1 MAFVE
6 GPTSIDEVRRICREV
21 KGPIFYN
28 QTGVSP
34 RLSQAQMQE
43 LGIAIAILPGAALR
57 ATVKAVYDLAAAL
70 RDRGP
75 EAEVELTQS
84 LVGHPLGDLH
94 TFAGFDQ
101 IRAWEEA
108 YLPPEELGKYADS
121 VGHQPTRRLE
131 RR

>member
-1 MAFVE
+1 
-6 GPTSIDEVRRICREV
+6 
-21 KGPIFYN
+21 
-28 QTGVSP
+28 
-34 RLSQAQMQE
+34 MQE

-57 ATVKAVYDLAAAL
+57 ATVKAVYDLAARL

-75 EAEVELTQS
+75 EAEVELTES

-121 VGHQPTRRLE
+121 VGHQPTRRA
-131 RR
+131 